1 MFNVMVVDDEK
12 SMREGLQKFL
22 ARQEDLFDEVYTAA
36 NGVEAVQLLKDKQPQ
51 VIVTDINMPHMDG
64 LEFIE
69 LLKMQRQDVKIIV
82 ISGYDDFSYAQ
93 RAMRSGVE
101 HYLLKPVDRREL
113 IEVLRKTREEY
124 YDRIK
129 ARQEDVEEKERVQKQ
144 QKLLCDRFLGMVLKG
159 PVEKEEWRFELELLD
174 LWKDDI
180 TYTVCIANDTAMQG
194 DQKARERHKEAL
206 EENCD
211 KLGIRMLAV
220 QEDEEAA
227 VLLLAADSP
236 EKAAVMAQWIEQQK
250 EQAVSVGTEEIAL
263 KFGGLVKGIAEV
275 HLSYDAA
282 RKDSMVEQQDIANR
296 ALRLI
301 GSKWNDPKLT
311 LNDIAGELYVS
322 HNYLRYLIKE
332 KTGMSFVK
340 YVTELRLERAALILS
355 TTDMKVQEVALEVG
369 FEDAGYFTRVF
380 TKKYE
385 CSPSKYRER
394 K

>member
-36 NGVEAVQLLKDKQPQ
+36 NGVEAVQLLKEKQPQ

-69 LLKMQRQDVKIIV
+69 LLKAQRQDVKIIV

-236 EKAAVMAQWIEQQK
+236 EKAAAMAQWIEQQK

-263 KFGGLVKGIAEV
+263 KFGGLVKGIAEI

>member
-1 MFNVMVVDDEK
+1 M
-12 SMREGLQKFL
+12 
-22 ARQEDLFDEVYTAA
+22 
-36 NGVEAVQLLKDKQPQ
+36 
-51 VIVTDINMPHMDG
+51 
-64 LEFIE
+64 
-69 LLKMQRQDVKIIV
+69 
-82 ISGYDDFSYAQ
+82 
-93 RAMRSGVE
+93 
-101 HYLLKPVDRREL
+101 
-113 IEVLRKTREEY
+113 
-124 YDRIK
+124 
-129 ARQEDVEEKERVQKQ
+129 
-144 QKLLCDRFLGMVLKG
+144 
-159 PVEKEEWRFELELLD
+159 
-174 LWKDDI
+174 
-180 TYTVCIANDTAMQG
+180 
-194 DQKARERHKEAL
+194 
-206 EENCD
+206 
-211 KLGIRMLAV
+211 
-220 QEDEEAA
+220 
-227 VLLLAADSP
+227 
-236 EKAAVMAQWIEQQK
+236 
-250 EQAVSVGTEEIAL
+250 
-263 KFGGLVKGIAEV
+263 KGIAEI